1 MFENLQEKLQRAFK
15 TLRGQATLTEENI
28 DEALREIRLA
38 LLEADVN
45 FKVVKQLIDQI
56 RVKAVGQD
64 VLTALS
70 PGEQVIK
77 IVRDELVEILGRDTA
92 RMKFASQPPTVIL
105 MAGLQGSGK
114 TTTSGKLANW
124 LKNGGHRPLLVSVD
138 VYRPAA
144 REQLKVV
151 AQAVKANIYE
161 GEVGEATP
169 GPRDPRAKEARREA
183 INTGSDVLI
192 VDTAGRLHI
201 DDQLMDEMQLL
212 KRLLNPQEI
221 LFVADAMTGQDAV
234 NSADEFH
241 KKLSLTGVVLTKMD
255 GDARGG
261 AALSIRQVTGQ
272 PIKFIGVGEKYDA
285 LEPFHPDRIVSR
297 ILGMGDILS
306 LIERAESQID
316 KKKAQEM
323 ATKALTGDG
332 FSLED
337 FRDQL
342 RQVKKMGSMK
352 SLLGML
358 PSIGPFSG
366 LQKAADN
373 VDEGQI
379 NRVEAIIN
387 SMTTHERNHHEVI
400 NGSRRKRIARG
411 SGTTVQEV
419 NNLLRQYAQM
429 KKMFKQMGKTVA
441 PRTGLFHQLQGQP
454 AHGVAGID
462 FHHRLEPAIALGCAI
477 DEGVDANRP
486 DIAGA
491 LQFRFEQRKD
501 VAIEALEAARNVRRF
516 AEQRGYVRRYAA
528 AVVGRRPVGPE
539 LSLAVIDQ
547 AGVAAELQVARPHL
561 QLDGEIQRAL
571 QPGFDDHLSAILQ
584 GTGQPLLLCRQHL

>member
-15 TLRGQATLTEENI
+15 TLRGEAKITEENI
-28 DEALREIRLA
+28 DEVLREIRMA

-56 RVKAVGQD
+56 KAKAIGQE
-64 VLTALS
+64 VMTALS

-77 IVRDELVEILGRDTA
+77 ILRDELVEVLGKDTA
-92 RMKFASQPPTVIL
+92 KVKFASQPPTVVL

-151 AQAVKANIYE
+151 AQAVKAHIYE
-161 GEVGEATP
+161 GQVTEANTATVE
-169 GPRDPRAKEARREA
+169 RLVKEARREA
-183 INTGSDVLI
+183 VVTGCDVLI

-201 DDQLMDEMQLL
+201 DDQLMDEMQSL
-212 KRLLNPQEI
+212 KKLLNPSEI

-234 NSADEFH
+234 RSAEEFH

-272 PIKFIGVGEKYDA
+272 PIKFIGIGEKYDA

-306 LIERAESQID
+306 LIERAEQQID
-316 KKKAQEM
+316 KKKAEEM
-323 ATKALTGDG
+323 ATKAFSGDG

-342 RQVKKMGSMK
+342 RSVKKMGSMK
-352 SLLGML
+352 SLMGML

-366 LQKAADN
+366 LQKAAEQ
-373 VDEGQI
+373 VDEKQI
-379 NRVEAIIN
+379 DRVEAIIN
-387 SMTTHERNHHEVI
+387 SMTMHERNHHEVI

-411 SGTTVQEV
+411 SGTTIQEV

-429 KKMFKQMGKTVA
+429 KKMFKQMGKPSFA
-441 PRTGLFHQLQGQP
+441 RRL
-454 AHGVAGID
+454 AGM
-462 FHHRLEPAIALGCAI
+462 
-477 DEGVDANRP
+477 
-486 DIAGA
+486 
-491 LQFRFEQRKD
+491 KM
-501 VAIEALEAARNVRRF
+501 
-516 AEQRGYVRRYAA
+516 
-528 AVVGRRPVGPE
+528 
-539 LSLAVIDQ
+539 
-547 AGVAAELQVARPHL
+547 
-561 QLDGEIQRAL
+561 
-571 QPGFDDHLSAILQ
+571 PGM
-584 GTGQPLLLCRQHL
+584 

>member
-28 DEALREIRLA
+28 DEALREIRMA

-56 RVKAVGQD
+56 RAKAVGQE
-64 VLTALS
+64 VMTALS

-77 IVRDELVEILGRDTA
+77 ILRDELVLVLGKDTA
-92 RMKFASQPPTVIL
+92 KLKFASQPPSVVL

-114 TTTSGKLANW
+114 TTTSGKLAHW
-124 LKNGGHRPLLVSVD
+124 LKQGGHRPLLVSVD

-151 AQAVKANIYE
+151 AEAVKAHIYE
-161 GEVGEATP
+161 GQVTEANTATVE
-169 GPRDPRAKEARREA
+169 RLVKEARREA
-183 INTGSDVLI
+183 VVTGCDVLI

-201 DDQLMDEMQLL
+201 DEQLMDEMQSLR
-212 KRLLNPQEI
+212 KLLNPLEI

-241 KKLSLTGVVLTKMD
+241 KKLNLTGVVLTKMD

-342 RQVKKMGSMK
+342 RSVKKMGSMK
-352 SLLGML
+352 SLMGML

-366 LQKAADN
+366 LQKAADS
-373 VDEGQI
+373 VDEKQI
-379 NRVEAIIN
+379 DRVEAIIN
-387 SMTTHERNHHEVI
+387 SMTRHERNHHEVI

-411 SGTTVQEV
+411 SGTTIQEV

-429 KKMFKQMGKTVA
+429 KKMFKQMGKPSFA
-441 PRTGLFHQLQGQP
+441 RRL
-454 AHGVAGID
+454 AGM
-462 FHHRLEPAIALGCAI
+462 
-477 DEGVDANRP
+477 
-486 DIAGA
+486 
-491 LQFRFEQRKD
+491 KM
-501 VAIEALEAARNVRRF
+501 
-516 AEQRGYVRRYAA
+516 
-528 AVVGRRPVGPE
+528 
-539 LSLAVIDQ
+539 
-547 AGVAAELQVARPHL
+547 
-561 QLDGEIQRAL
+561 
-571 QPGFDDHLSAILQ
+571 PGM
-584 GTGQPLLLCRQHL
+584 

>member
-1 MFENLQEKLQRAFK
+1 MFENLSEKLQTAFK
-15 TLRGQATLTEENI
+15 NLRGQAVLNEDNI
-28 DEALREIRLA
+28 QEALREIRLA

-45 FKVVKQLIDQI
+45 FKVVKQLIDKI
-56 RVKAVGQD
+56 ADKSLGQE
-64 VLTALS
+64 VMNALS

-77 IVRDELVEILGRDTA
+77 IVRDELVAMLGQDTA
-92 RMKFASQPPTVIL
+92 KLKFASQPPTVVL

-151 AQAVKANIYE
+151 AQAIKANIYE
-161 GEVGEATP
+161 GQVTEANTATVE
-169 GPRDPRAKEARREA
+169 RLAKEARREA
-183 INTGSDVLI
+183 MNTGCNVLI
-192 VDTAGRLHI
+192 IDTAGRLHI
-201 DDQLMDEMQLL
+201 DDQLMDEMQSL
-212 KRLLNPQEI
+212 KKLMNPQEI

-234 NSADEFH
+234 RSADEFH
-241 KKLSLTGVVLTKMD
+241 KKLTLTGVVLTKMD

-306 LIERAESQID
+306 LIEKAEQQVD
-316 KKKAQEM
+316 KKRAQEI

-342 RQVKKMGSMK
+342 RQVKKMGSLQ
-352 SLLGML
+352 SLMGML
-358 PSIGPFSG
+358 PRVGPFSG
-366 LQKAADN
+366 LQAAADK
-373 VDEGQI
+373 VDDKQI

-387 SMTTHERNHHEVI
+387 SMTRHERDHHEVI

-429 KKMFKQMGKTVA
+429 KKMFKQMGKPSFA
-441 PRTGLFHQLQGQP
+441 RRL
-454 AHGVAGID
+454 AGM
-462 FHHRLEPAIALGCAI
+462 
-477 DEGVDANRP
+477 
-486 DIAGA
+486 
-491 LQFRFEQRKD
+491 KM
-501 VAIEALEAARNVRRF
+501 
-516 AEQRGYVRRYAA
+516 
-528 AVVGRRPVGPE
+528 
-539 LSLAVIDQ
+539 
-547 AGVAAELQVARPHL
+547 
-561 QLDGEIQRAL
+561 
-571 QPGFDDHLSAILQ
+571 PGM
-584 GTGQPLLLCRQHL
+584 

>member
-1 MFENLQEKLQRAFK
+1 MFENLSEKLQRAFK
-15 TLRGQATLTEENI
+15 TLRGEAVLNEENI
-28 DEALREIRLA
+28 QEAMREIRLA

-56 RVKAVGQD
+56 QAKAVGQE
-64 VLTALS
+64 VMTALS

-77 IVRDELVEILGRDTA
+77 IVRDELVAVLGQDTA
-92 RMKFASQPPTVIL
+92 RMKFASQPPTIVL

-144 REQLKVV
+144 REQLRVV
-151 AQAVKANIYE
+151 AQAIKANIYE
-161 GEVGEATP
+161 GQVTEFNTATVE
-169 GPRDPRAKEARREA
+169 RLAKEARREA
-183 INTGSDVLI
+183 INTGCDVLI

-201 DDQLMDEMQLL
+201 DEQLMDEMQSL
-212 KRLLNPQEI
+212 KRLMNPQEI

-234 NSADEFH
+234 RSADEFH

-261 AALSIRQVTGQ
+261 AALSIRHVTGQ
-272 PIKFIGVGEKYDA
+272 PIKFLGIGEKYDA

-306 LIERAESQID
+306 LIEKAEQHVD
-316 KKKAQEM
+316 KKKAQEI
-323 ATKALTGDG
+323 ATKALAGDG

-342 RQVKKMGSMK
+342 RQVKKMGSLQ
-352 SLLGML
+352 SLMGML

-366 LQKAADN
+366 LQKAADR
-373 VDEGQI
+373 VDEKQI

-387 SMTTHERNHHEVI
+387 SMTQHERLHHEVI

-419 NNLLRQYAQM
+419 NNLLRQYVQM
-429 KKMFKQMGKTVA
+429 RKMFKQMGKGSFA
-441 PRTGLFHQLQGQP
+441 RRM
-454 AHGVAGID
+454 AGMK
-462 FHHRLEPAIALGCAI
+462 L
-477 DEGVDANRP
+477 
-486 DIAGA
+486 
-491 LQFRFEQRKD
+491 
-501 VAIEALEAARNVRRF
+501 
-516 AEQRGYVRRYAA
+516 
-528 AVVGRRPVGPE
+528 
-539 LSLAVIDQ
+539 
-547 AGVAAELQVARPHL
+547 
-561 QLDGEIQRAL
+561 
-571 QPGFDDHLSAILQ
+571 PGM
-584 GTGQPLLLCRQHL
+584 

>member
-15 TLRGQATLTEENI
+15 TLRGQAKLTEENI

-56 RVKAVGQD
+56 RVKAVGQE
-64 VLTALS
+64 VMTALS

-77 IVRDELVEILGRDTA
+77 IVRDELIDILGKDTA
-92 RMKFASQPPTVIL
+92 RMKFASQPPTVVL

-114 TTTSGKLANW
+114 TTTSGKLAHW
-124 LKNGGHRPLLVSVD
+124 LKQGGHRPLLVSVD

-144 REQLKVV
+144 REQLKIV
-151 AQAVKANIYE
+151 AQAVKSNLYE
-161 GEVGEATP
+161 GQVTEADTATVE
-169 GPRDPRAKEARREA
+169 RLVKEARREA
-183 INTGSDVLI
+183 VVSGCDVLI

-201 DDQLMDEMQLL
+201 DQPLMDEMQSL
-212 KRLLNPQEI
+212 KKLLNPSEI
-221 LFVADAMTGQDAV
+221 LFVADSMTGQDAV

-241 KKLSLTGVVLTKMD
+241 KKLTLTGVVLTKMD

-306 LIERAESQID
+306 LIERAEQQID
-316 KKKAQEM
+316 KKKAAEM
-323 ATKALTGDG
+323 ASKALSGDG

-342 RQVKKMGSMK
+342 RSVKKMGSMK
-352 SLLGML
+352 SLMGML

-373 VDEGQI
+373 VDEKQI

-387 SMTTHERNHHEVI
+387 SMTLYERNHHEAI

-411 SGTTVQEV
+411 SGTSVQEV

-429 KKMFKQMGKTVA
+429 KKMFRQMGKA
-441 PRTGLFHQLQGQP
+441 SFAR
-454 AHGVAGID
+454 
-462 FHHRLEPAIALGCAI
+462 RLASMKL
-477 DEGVDANRP
+477 
-486 DIAGA
+486 
-491 LQFRFEQRKD
+491 
-501 VAIEALEAARNVRRF
+501 
-516 AEQRGYVRRYAA
+516 
-528 AVVGRRPVGPE
+528 
-539 LSLAVIDQ
+539 
-547 AGVAAELQVARPHL
+547 
-561 QLDGEIQRAL
+561 
-571 QPGFDDHLSAILQ
+571 PGM
-584 GTGQPLLLCRQHL
+584 

>member
-15 TLRGQATLTEENI
+15 SLRGQARLTEENI
-28 DEALREIRLA
+28 AEALREIRLA

-45 FKVVKQLIDQI
+45 FKVVKELIDRIQA
-56 RVKAVGQD
+56 KAVGQE

-77 IVRDELVEILGRDTA
+77 IVRDELVETLGKDTA
-92 RMKFASQPPTVIL
+92 RMKFSSQPPTVVL

-114 TTTSGKLANW
+114 TTTSGKLAHW
-124 LKNGGHRPLLVSVD
+124 FKTGGHRPLLVSVD

-151 AQAVKANIYE
+151 AQAVKAQIYE
-161 GEVGEATP
+161 GEVGEANTATQLTQAVE
-169 GPRDPRAKEARREA
+169 RLVKEARREA
-183 INTGSDVLI
+183 VVSGCDVLI

-201 DDQLMDEMQLL
+201 DDDLMNEMQSL
-212 KRLLNPQEI
+212 KKLLNPSEI

-234 NSADEFH
+234 RSADEFH
-241 KKLSLTGVVLTKMD
+241 KKLSLTGVILTKMD

-306 LIERAESQID
+306 LIERAEQQID

-352 SLLGML
+352 SLIGML

-373 VDEGQI
+373 VDEKQI

-387 SMTTHERNHHEVI
+387 SMTTHERNHHEII
-400 NGSRRKRIARG
+400 NGSRRKRISRG

-429 KKMFKQMGKTVA
+429 KKMFKQMGKPSFA
-441 PRTGLFHQLQGQP
+441 RRM
-454 AHGVAGID
+454 AGMK
-462 FHHRLEPAIALGCAI
+462 L
-477 DEGVDANRP
+477 
-486 DIAGA
+486 
-491 LQFRFEQRKD
+491 
-501 VAIEALEAARNVRRF
+501 
-516 AEQRGYVRRYAA
+516 
-528 AVVGRRPVGPE
+528 
-539 LSLAVIDQ
+539 
-547 AGVAAELQVARPHL
+547 
-561 QLDGEIQRAL
+561 
-571 QPGFDDHLSAILQ
+571 PGM
-584 GTGQPLLLCRQHL
+584 